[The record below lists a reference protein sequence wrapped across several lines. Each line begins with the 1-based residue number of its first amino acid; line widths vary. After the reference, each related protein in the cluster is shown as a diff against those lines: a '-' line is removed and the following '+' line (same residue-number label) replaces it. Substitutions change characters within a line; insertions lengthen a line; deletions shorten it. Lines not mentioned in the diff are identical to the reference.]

1 MLSGQRER
9 PDLGDDAPRPGA
21 GLARIGGVST
31 LASPP
36 DLHRL
41 SIEEY
46 HRLVQCGGFDEDAR
60 VELIEGLILDMSPKT
75 PPHENAIRWLMEWVT
90 DHVDRSRHQL
100 MVCGALTIGSS
111 EPEPDLAIIE
121 RSEPRREHPAEA
133 LLVIEVALSSADR
146 DLHVKP
152 ALYAR
157 AVEEYW
163 VVDLQARRV
172 VVHRDRADGAYREI
186 GTVMAGDDVSARSVN
201 MGQLPTGDLFAA
213 AFAEDRGQPA

>member
-1 MLSGQRER
+1 V
-9 PDLGDDAPRPGA
+9 PAPGA
-21 GLARIGGVST
+21 ARRRGGIADRIAGVSV
-31 LASPP
+31 LVSPP
-36 DLHRL
+36 ELHRL

-46 HRLVQCGGFDEDAR
+46 HRLVQCGGFDEEAR

-75 PPHENAIRWLMEWVT
+75 PAHENAVRWLMEWIT

-111 EPEPDLAIIE
+111 EPEPDLAIVE
-121 RSEPRREHPAEA
+121 RSEPRLEHPTGA
-133 LLVIEVALSSADR
+133 LLVIEVALSSSER
-146 DLHVKP
+146 DLGVKP

-172 VVHRDRADGAYREI
+172 VVHRDGAEGAYREV
-186 GTVMAGDDVSARSVN
+186 GVVVAGNDVSARSVN
-201 MGQLPTGDLFAA
+201 VGQLPTGDLFAT
-213 AFAEDRGQPA
+213 AFAEGRGQPA